1 MKTYIYPENLRANVK
16 LWFWSVR
23 DFIIICTG
31 VMKSWYKHIL
41 GESKKYEHIFR
52 EWQRKKSAYD
62 KKIQENE
69 QKIEKLNED
78 IENLIMERLNDLGR
92 KELYDKMINKK
103 EKEVKELDK
112 KNKELKQY
120 NLVCKKRQEE
130 LDNFAEFL
138 KDVLA
143 QDTISDI
150 SLRARSGQENRR
162 RNDRCCVQWH

>member
-1 MKTYIYPENLRANVK
+1 
-16 LWFWSVR
+16 
-23 DFIIICTG
+23 
-31 VMKSWYKHIL
+31 MKSWYKHIL
-41 GESKKYEHIFR
+41 GESKKYEHIVR

-112 KNKELKQY
+112 KNMH
-120 NLVCKKRQEE
+120 
-130 LDNFAEFL
+130 
-138 KDVLA
+138 
-143 QDTISDI
+143 
-150 SLRARSGQENRR
+150 NR
-162 RNDRCCVQWH
+162 

>member
-1 MKTYIYPENLRANVK
+1 
-16 LWFWSVR
+16 
-23 DFIIICTG
+23 
-31 VMKSWYKHIL
+31 
-41 GESKKYEHIFR
+41 
-52 EWQRKKSAYD
+52 
-62 KKIQENE
+62 
-69 QKIEKLNED
+69 
-78 IENLIMERLNDLGR
+78 
-92 KELYDKMINKK
+92 MINKK

-150 SLRARSGQENRR
+150 SMRMVVNKIVVHQNEDKTLDIKFEMNVRLGDNKEIEIP
-162 RNDRCCVQWH
+162 D

>member
-1 MKTYIYPENLRANVK
+1 
-16 LWFWSVR
+16 
-23 DFIIICTG
+23 
-31 VMKSWYKHIL
+31 
-41 GESKKYEHIFR
+41 
-52 EWQRKKSAYD
+52 
-62 KKIQENE
+62 
-69 QKIEKLNED
+69 
-78 IENLIMERLNDLGR
+78 
-92 KELYDKMINKK
+92 MINKK
-103 EKEVKELDK
+103 EKEVKELNR

-120 NLVCKKRQEE
+120 NQVCKKRQEA

>member
-41 GESKKYEHIFR
+41 GESKKYEHIVR

-69 QKIEKLNED
+69 QKLEKLNED

-103 EKEVKELDK
+103 EK
-112 KNKELKQY
+112 
-120 NLVCKKRQEE
+120 
-130 LDNFAEFL
+130 
-138 KDVLA
+138 
-143 QDTISDI
+143 
-150 SLRARSGQENRR
+150 RSKSWTRR
-162 RNDRCCVQWH
+162 IRSSSSIT

>member
-1 MKTYIYPENLRANVK
+1 MN
-16 LWFWSVR
+16 
-23 DFIIICTG
+23 
-31 VMKSWYKHIL
+31 SWYKHIL
-41 GESKKYEHIFR
+41 GESKKYEHIVR
-52 EWQRKKSAYD
+52 EWQRKKPAYD

-120 NLVCKKRQEE
+120 NLVCKKRQEA
-130 LDNFAEFL
+130 LDNFTEFL

>member
-31 VMKSWYKHIL
+31 VMNSWYKHIL
-41 GESKKYEHIFR
+41 GESKKYEHIVR

-62 KKIQENE
+62 NKIQENE

-120 NLVCKKRQEE
+120 NIVCKKRQEE

-150 SLRARSGQENRR
+150 SLWARSGQENRR